1 MHSGHI
7 VIVMIKF
14 EIMTSSWILDS
25 KLLCWELDTKNNHEM
40 EYDSWIL
47 VSDSSVSPFC
57 QEQFIFRKSLL
68 CFINAAFLQI
78 KNDKEKVI
86 RKPLICQ

>member
-25 KLLCWELDTKNNHEM
+25 TLLCWELDTKNNHEM

-47 VSDSSVSPFC
+47 VSECDLD
-57 QEQFIFRKSLL
+57 KS
-68 CFINAAFLQI
+68 Q
-78 KNDKEKVI
+78 
-86 RKPLICQ
+86 